1 MSISGHRSPAMFSG
15 YNITDVRDQRPGF
28 QQVQEYR
35 KNSVKDNVAAWNV
48 KLNTDNFAEN
58 TDNAAF

>member
-1 MSISGHRSPAMFSG
+1 MFSG